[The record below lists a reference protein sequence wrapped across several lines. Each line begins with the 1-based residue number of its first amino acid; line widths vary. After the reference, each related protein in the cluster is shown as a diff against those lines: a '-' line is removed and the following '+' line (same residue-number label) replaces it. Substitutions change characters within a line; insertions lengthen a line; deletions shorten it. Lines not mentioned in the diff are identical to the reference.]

1 MNVQL
6 YLERGNNVTKLITKL
21 IFCFTNIQVE
31 NLEAKFLGA
40 KVSLNNIV
48 SINQYILPRKFTA
61 KLLVDF
67 M

>member
-1 MNVQL
+1 M
-6 YLERGNNVTKLITKL
+6 ITKL